1 MPSTEPSVPQPPIRV
16 KIADLAGLDRFAGRL
31 VACLPSTAVVTLEG
45 DLGAGKTTLVKAIAA
60 AAGIDPV
67 EVTSPTFGLI
77 HLHQARNGGLQLVH
91 ADMYRLGDA
100 DELRELGWEELL
112 EPAGGGRNWVFVE
125 WPQRIAAALPD
136 RRLAIDISITG
147 ETARQLT
154 ITGYGA
160 EYATIL
166 SVLAPRPETPSHSTP
181 RHSCD

>member
-1 MPSTEPSVPQPPIRV
+1 MLSTEPSFPQPPITLE
-16 KIADLAGLDRFAGRL
+16 IADLAGLERFARRL
-31 VACLPSTAVVTLEG
+31 ATCLPSTAVITLEG

-77 HLHQARNGGLQLVH
+77 HLHEARNGKLQLVH

-112 EPAGGGRNWVFVE
+112 EPADGRHSWVFVE

-136 RRLAIDISITG
+136 RRLAIGITITG

-154 ITGYGA
+154 ITGSGA

-166 SVLAPRPETPSHSTP
+166 SAVAPAT
-181 RHSCD
+181 